1 MEMKEGSGVVI
12 VEDEPPSVVFQLVD
26 EVILTTTPDSVMTF
40 LRLLGG
46 DDGSVV
52 VDRDAF

>member
-1 MEMKEGSGVVI
+1 MEMKEGSGV
-12 VEDEPPSVVFQLVD
+12 EPPSVVFQLVD

-52 VDRDAF
+52 VDCDAF